1 MPSPLL
7 GWNWCIIYTDYRQ
20 GEFNDLFIYFS
31 VYLFMTWSYR
41 NILHAFQTILK
52 DEGGLISGCLYKG
65 LPPTVMVLYN
75 KHLDVK

>member
-1 MPSPLL
+1 
-7 GWNWCIIYTDYRQ
+7 
-20 GEFNDLFIYFS
+20 
-31 VYLFMTWSYR
+31 MTRSYR

-75 KHLDVK
+75 KHLDFAQ